1 MMTNLVLEEGSL
13 LQIES
18 VSLPVATFSKFQ
30 PLSEDFLDITNPKAG
45 IFKLIDYYY
54 YKNSNNLIQS
64 NEAATNDVSL
74 HCISRHLL
82 N

>member
-45 IFKLIDYYY
+45 I
-54 YKNSNNLIQS
+54 KNLRIIIILKS
-64 NEAATNDVSL
+64 
-74 HCISRHLL
+74 
-82 N
+82 

>member
-1 MMTNLVLEEGSL
+1 MMANLVLEEGAP

-45 IFKLIDYYY
+45 EYDQTHILIFKVTKCDF
-54 YKNSNNLIQS
+54 
-64 NEAATNDVSL
+64 
-74 HCISRHLL
+74 
-82 N
+82 

>member
-1 MMTNLVLEEGSL
+1 MMANLILEEGAP

-45 IFKLIDYYY
+45 KRFHSLKITYKLGYI
-54 YKNSNNLIQS
+54 KSNFLI
-64 NEAATNDVSL
+64 NNIKFLYV
-74 HCISRHLL
+74 
-82 N
+82 